1 MARSFDYSKWDN
13 IELSDD
19 ESDLHPNIDK
29 DSWFRMK
36 HRSRLEREE
45 KEDAQVAAWDKLSLQ
60 EGTRVAT
67 IRARLAGL
75 QQVGAYLTTS
85 LHHYI
90 TTSLHHYITVSLH
103 HYITASL
110 HHYIIASLHHCLTTS
125 LPHYITASLHHYI
138 TASLHH
144 CLTTSLT

>member
-85 LHHYI
+85 L
-90 TTSLHHYITVSLH
+90 
-103 HYITASL
+103 
-110 HHYIIASLHHCLTTS
+110 
-125 LPHYITASLHHYI
+125 PHYITASLHHYI